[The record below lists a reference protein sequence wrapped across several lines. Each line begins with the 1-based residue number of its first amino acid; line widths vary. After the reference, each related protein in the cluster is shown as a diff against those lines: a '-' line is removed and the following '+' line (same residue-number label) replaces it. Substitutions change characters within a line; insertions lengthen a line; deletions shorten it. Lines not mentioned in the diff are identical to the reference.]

1 MAREGDHMDTIVVAM
16 NGSEEAA
23 ASLEFAVKE
32 AAIRGARLRL
42 VSAWEVPSSI
52 LGSGVAGREMYDDF
66 RDNAETVVAEAAARA
81 AELDPSVETRVA
93 KGQLGNVL
101 LEESR
106 DAAMIVVARRAHGGL
121 RELVLGSVA
130 RQTLAHA
137 EIPVLVVHTHVA
149 RK

>member
-1 MAREGDHMDTIVVAM
+1 METIVVAM

-23 ASLEFAVKE
+23 VSLEYAVKE
-32 AAIRGARLRL
+32 AGLRGARLRL

-66 RDNAETVVAEAAARA
+66 RENAETVVAEAAARA
-81 AELDPSVETRVA
+81 RELDPSIQVETRVA

-101 LEESR
+101 LEQSR
-106 DAAMIVVARRAHGGL
+106 DADMIVVARRAHGGL

-130 RQTLAHA
+130 RQTLSHA
-137 EIPVLVVHTHVA
+137 EIPVLVVNTHIN